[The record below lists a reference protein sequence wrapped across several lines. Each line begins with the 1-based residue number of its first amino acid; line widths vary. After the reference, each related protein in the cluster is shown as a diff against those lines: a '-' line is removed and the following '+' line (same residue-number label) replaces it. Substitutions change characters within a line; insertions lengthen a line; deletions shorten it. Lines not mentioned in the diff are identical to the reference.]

1 MTTKTAPK
9 TDHGSFAILEDLERL
24 KGLRTEVDDMI
35 LKAVRKARKAGF
47 SWYDIGPAMGVSRQA
62 AAEKYARHTDKV
74 KR

>member
-24 KGLRTEVDDMI
+24 TTLRAEVEEMMT
-35 LKAVRKARKAGF
+35 KAVRKARKAGF

-62 AAEKYARHTDKV
+62 ACEKYG
-74 KR
+74 KRLNGPKR